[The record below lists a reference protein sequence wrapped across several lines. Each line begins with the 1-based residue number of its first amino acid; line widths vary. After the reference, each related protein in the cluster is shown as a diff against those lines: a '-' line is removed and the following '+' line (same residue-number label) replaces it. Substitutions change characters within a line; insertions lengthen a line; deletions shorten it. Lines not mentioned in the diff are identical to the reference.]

1 MTTVTTKTTKTTTT
15 ATTVTTVTIV
25 LLSASYSRRFVD
37 LFMYSTHSYGI
48 CTELYFNSLVSSSF
62 VREFFF
68 LLARLLLFP
77 IPFLVKFALF
87 AKAALFC
94 FLSLELDFFPFR
106 FVLFAF
112 Y

>member
-1 MTTVTTKTTKTTTT
+1 MTTVTTKTTTT

-62 VREFFF
+62 VREIFFCS
-68 LLARLLLFP
+68 LARLLLFP

-94 FLSLELDFFPFR
+94 FLSLELDFFPFC